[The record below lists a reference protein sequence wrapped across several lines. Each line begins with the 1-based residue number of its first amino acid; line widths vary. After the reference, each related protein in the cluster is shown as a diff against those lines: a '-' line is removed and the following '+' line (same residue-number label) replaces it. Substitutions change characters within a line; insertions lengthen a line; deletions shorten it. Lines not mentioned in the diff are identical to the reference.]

1 MLRLSRGNVYFWY
14 PFAHQFDCEKLGTFW
29 WVTNEMD
36 SNSCCNSPEG
46 SVSLVRCY
54 PSTKMKGHSA
64 FPLSAPVH
72 CDRWYWVRS
81 VIGQNDL
88 ARSAFIDAMAMFFWW
103 GLVHYLCSWQ
113 DELPQNFFL
122 LHCNTLRIQL
132 HNIHLHLP
140 YQLHGSFPDHI
151 SRLISVV
158 FQALYNQYN
167 LISGHSFCFACNT

>member
-103 GLVHYLCSWQ
+103 GPVITCVLDKMNCHRIFSCCIVTHLGSSYTTFICIFLTNCMGASLTISQ
-113 DELPQNFFL
+113 D
-122 LHCNTLRIQL
+122 
-132 HNIHLHLP
+132 
-140 YQLHGSFPDHI
+140 
-151 SRLISVV
+151 
-158 FQALYNQYN
+158 
-167 LISGHSFCFACNT
+167 